1 MLTSWISYGSRVLV
15 AELIVQHTLI
25 ALEGVTRTAPGREL
39 LRKLNAIEVVVKA
52 ASLAVSPQS
61 KDAVSKLLALLPL
74 QQDVQKSIEKLG
86 EVGWACWLSEAFCL
100 CSGEMVRRTHLS

>member
-1 MLTSWISYGSRVLV
+1 M
-15 AELIVQHTLI
+15 QHTLI

-52 ASLAVSPQS
+52 AALAVSSQS

-86 EVGWACWLSEAFCL
+86 EVGCASCVGFPGCGRSRLVAPCP
-100 CSGEMVRRTHLS
+100 